1 MDIILKRL
9 HREDS
14 SLNQQFS
21 STLGTTT
28 AAGLD
33 LLEQLQTSDIS
44 RLMMM
49 PLKQE
54 STSGPSTSRSII
66 MSELTKE
73 NLRLSVCEDV
83 TEIDEKLPENNRRE
97 KLAACSN
104 LTEDGGFGLA
114 TCGLSSASKG
124 LVASFGDGVESGT
137 ELDCKL
143 NDKDTEFTS
152 SCEMNGP
159 SSTGLDTAACVWPV
173 LGASGQTVFL
183 PEIPDGNEGTCTNYR
198 ARPRHGRVPGIRFM
212 WR

>member
-1 MDIILKRL
+1 MILKCL

-14 SLNQQFS
+14 SLNQQLS
-21 STLGTTT
+21 STLGTAT

-54 STSGPSTSRSII
+54 STSWPSTSRSII

-73 NLRLSVCEDV
+73 KLRLSVCEEVSETDI
-83 TEIDEKLPENNRRE
+83 TPTYNNRRE
-97 KLAACSN
+97 QLAACSN
-104 LTEDGGFGLA
+104 LTKASGSGLA
-114 TCGLSSASKG
+114 SCGLSSPSLELAS
-124 LVASFGDGVESGT
+124 LGDGAESGT

-143 NDKDTEFTS
+143 NGKDTEVTS

-159 SSTGLDTAACVWPV
+159 SSTGLNTAASVWPD
-173 LGASGQTVFL
+173 LRASAQTALL
-183 PEIPDGNEGTCTNYR
+183 PEIPDGNEGR
-198 ARPRHGRVPGIRFM
+198 
-212 WR
+212 